1 MKKYLAGLILMI
13 ATSAAIAEPS
23 FNDIQSLIEQHQY
36 SAAESGLVEIIKN
49 HPQSAK
55 AYYTMAQ
62 AQAGLGNLEK
72 ARFALDRAQGLEP
85 SLSFAD
91 SGAVRNLRQA
101 ISPQTS
107 KIEAVPESN
116 FWTYFFIL
124 VGIGLLYLAYRWYS
138 ENKEEGQTGTSG
150 TSKPSPR
157 TPSPSSTGSS
167 TRTSSSTTSTRSTK
181 WSSNVE
187 QQPQVVNHYHNDNSG
202 DLLTGVLLG
211 EALAN
216 SSHSHETVIVQ
227 QAPSVTTDY
236 FSPRVQPAP
245 VVDSSWDDNYEYES
259 STVAPSKS
267 SSWDSTPS
275 KSSYTPSP
283 SSSSWDDN
291 SSSKSSSS
299 WGSSSSSSSSS
310 WDSGSSSS
318 SSSWDSGSSSD
329 SSSSWD

>member
-1 MKKYLAGLILMI
+1 MKKMLAGLLLLVS
-13 ATSAAIAEPS
+13 SAVLAEPS
-23 FNDIQSLIEQHQY
+23 FNDIQSLIEQRQY

-72 ARFALDRAQGLEP
+72 ARYALDRAQGLEP

-91 SGAVRNLRQA
+91 STAVRNLRQA

-107 KIEAVPESN
+107 KIEAVPESH
-116 FWTYFFIL
+116 FWTYFLIL
-124 VGIGLLYLAYRWYS
+124 LAIGLVYWAYRWYS
-138 ENKEEGQTGTSG
+138 ENKDEGQTGTSG

-157 TPSPSSTGSS
+157 SPSPSSTGSS
-167 TRTSSSTTSTRSTK
+167 TRTSSSTTSSRSTK
-181 WSSNVE
+181 WSSNVD
-187 QQPQVVNHYHNDNSG
+187 QQPQVVNHYHDNSG
-202 DLLTGVLLG
+202 TDLLTGVLLG

-216 SSHSHETVIVQ
+216 NNHSHDTVIVQ
-227 QAPSVTTDY
+227 QAP
-236 FSPRVQPAP
+236 VQAP
-245 VVDSSWDDNYEYES
+245 VYQAPVQAPAVESSWDAYKS
-259 STVAPSKS
+259 STDAPSKS
-267 SSWDSTPS
+267 SSWDDAPS

-283 SSSSWDDN
+283 SSSSWDSG
-291 SSSKSSSS
+291 SSSRSSS
-299 WGSSSSSSSSS
+299 WDSDSSSSSSS
-310 WDSGSSSS
+310 WGSSSSS